1 MVILAAHTPNADHK
15 YIQIGLDDGEVLR
28 TTHTHTHTQSNN
40 GKKKYERKKRI
51 VNS

>member
-15 YIQIGLDDGEVLR
+15 YIQIGLDDGEVLSK
-28 TTHTHTHTQSNN
+28 THTHTHTQSNN